1 MEANSGL
8 WPKKIRLT
16 VCLNEALNEEL
27 RRASLEQDKLISA
40 ISRGVLTQWA
50 LARAAA
56 CLNAGMAVNTGRPFL
71 PLPLCLEF
79 SPSNLRERFLENDMA
94 QLRIK
99 RGQHSSVGTESARHV
114 VGCIQPVARSNFVG

>member
-56 CLNAGMAVNTGRPFL
+56 CLNAGMAVSRTDFRRQLGFL
-71 PLPLCLEF
+71 LCAKRLDEGGVSCGSKAGAIAVRFGMLPRVNQ
-79 SPSNLRERFLENDMA
+79 S
-94 QLRIK
+94 
-99 RGQHSSVGTESARHV
+99 
-114 VGCIQPVARSNFVG
+114 